1 MREPASVFTP
11 LPLRARSVLELLD
24 TSLKVYK
31 QYFWVLLGW
40 SALVNILGVFASL
53 VCSGFGSFLF
63 TPIFLGV
70 VACCVAAAVRGQNLT
85 FNQGWQFAQARF
97 GGMLG
102 WFLITMLISI
112 VAIGVL
118 CGVFFG
124 VGFLM
129 APLISGTSS
138 TMQAVLATI
147 YIGSAS
153 VIISIVGVALITWAH
168 MAPLVVCMEENNTEK
183 KVLPRSW
190 DLMQGHWMRATS
202 LMTILSLAGFALLII
217 IWAAGGLLIGLDSVR
232 QAFEGSFS
240 SSFWIVMA
248 VMMSSYVLVFML
260 FTPAMLIAIVLFYLD
275 IRIRKDA
282 LDLEWTT
289 HATAPDTP
297 ITPAYSMAT
306 AQGNAPSATGF
317 ENLTP
322 VAPPIQPI
330 QTPLT
335 TSPIQ
340 PASPVA
346 PLTDDLFDVPDFEAA
361 PAPSPAPEPVT
372 SWQTLLEEPVSLP
385 MNADTAAN
393 RATEITCLVCGKQSP
408 PNYLFCMSCGAQLSG
423 AR

>member
-1 MREPASVFTP
+1 MREPASAFTP

-31 QYFWVLLGW
+31 QYFWVLLAW
-40 SALVNILGVFASL
+40 SALVNILGVLASL

-118 CGVFFG
+118 CVLAFALGA
-124 VGFLM
+124 LL
-129 APLISGTSS
+129 APLISGSNPTIE
-138 TMQAVLATI
+138 AVLATT
-147 YIGSAS
+147 YIVAVS
-153 VIISIVGVALITWAH
+153 VVISIVSVALITWAH

-183 KVLPRSW
+183 KILPRSW

-202 LMTILSLAGFALLII
+202 LMTILSLAGFALMII
-217 IWAAGGLLIGLDSVR
+217 IWAAGGLLIGLDNVR

-240 SSFWIVMA
+240 SSFWLVMV
-248 VMMSSYVLVFML
+248 VMMSSYILVFML
-260 FTPAMLIAIVLFYLD
+260 FTPAFLIAIVLFYLD

-297 ITPAYSMAT
+297 TTPALR
-306 AQGNAPSATGF
+306 
-317 ENLTP
+317 NLCY
-322 VAPPIQPI
+322 
-330 QTPLT
+330 
-335 TSPIQ
+335 
-340 PASPVA
+340 
-346 PLTDDLFDVPDFEAA
+346 
-361 PAPSPAPEPVT
+361 
-372 SWQTLLEEPVSLP
+372 WK
-385 MNADTAAN
+385 
-393 RATEITCLVCGKQSP
+393 RAFSHR
-408 PNYLFCMSCGAQLSG
+408 F
-423 AR
+423 